1 MVPQDIILR
10 FSEELQ
16 DIINHA
22 TSIVSYISS
31 NLASIDIKSIRKFE
45 MSKEQ

>member
-10 FSEELQ
+10 LSEELT
-16 DIINHA
+16 DIVNHL
-22 TSIVSYISS
+22 TSIVSYISE